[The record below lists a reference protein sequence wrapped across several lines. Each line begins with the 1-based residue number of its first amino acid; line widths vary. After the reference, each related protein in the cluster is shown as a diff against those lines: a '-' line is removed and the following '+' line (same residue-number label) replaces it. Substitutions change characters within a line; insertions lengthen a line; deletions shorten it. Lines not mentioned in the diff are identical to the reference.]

1 MQDDDGVVVY
11 SETDWAGCV
20 RTRKSTSGGCILIG
34 SHLIKTWSSTQS
46 SVALSSGEAEFYGVV
61 EAAGYG
67 LGYQALLHDFGMQK
81 QLTVF
86 TDSTAALGIASR
98 LGLGKLRHLDT
109 NTLWVQQAV
118 RCKRLILRKVL
129 GEENPADVF
138 TKHIV
143 GADKLGQL
151 IQLYDCKYLQ
161 GRAESAPQLRREQR
175 NKQELKDE
183 TSLNAVLP
191 HTLSM
196 EELERSHPKAEI
208 IDDDFNGF
216 DLEVMHEQDYLGWYG
231 QKLGFDIMAT
241 AELHGRRRRE
251 LPTKEASVDETSEAA
266 RNAAN

>member
-11 SETDWAGCV
+11 SDTDWAGCV

-61 EAAGYG
+61 KAAGYG

-98 LGLGKLRHLDT
+98 QGLSKLRHLDT

-196 EELERSHPKAEI
+196 EELERNHPKAEI
-208 IDDDFNGF
+208 IDDDFIGF

-231 QKLGFDIMAT
+231 QKLSFDIMAT

-251 LPTKEASVDETSEAA
+251 LPTKEASADETSEAA
-266 RNAAN
+266 RNAAK